1 MANIVEQIISGVKTV
16 AADQLGA
23 TYQEIPFVFEVEKN
37 NVRTARLGYG
47 VRPLEANFTTSV
59 NKTYALDHRFELVL
73 SDTIARTDSNV
84 QHLAAINT
92 MYDKADEIFKDLVQT
107 KVGLPTLVLNVF
119 DPSLSEPELLDENKI
134 VILRMQFTVK
144 YRSSLT

>member
-1 MANIVEQIISGVKTV
+1 MANIVEQIITGVKAV
-16 AADQLGA
+16 AVAQLGS
-23 TYQEIPFVFEVEKN
+23 TYREIPFVYEVEKN
-37 NVRTARLGYG
+37 NVRTAHLGYG
-47 VRPLEANFTTSV
+47 LRPLAADFTTSV
-59 NKTYALDHRFELVL
+59 NRSYALDHRFELILTNSV
-73 SDTIARTDSNV
+73 ARTDSNA
-84 QHLAAINT
+84 QHLTALNT
-92 MYDKADEIFKDLVQT
+92 MYDQADEIFKDLVQT